1 VNTPFII
8 AFLIVDMIVVYF
20 ILTRVFGRVPEERA
34 RQLLQRGALLLDVR
48 TPEEFQSGHLRGAV
62 NVPYQEV
69 AKRIEVL
76 APDKS
81 SPVLVYCLSGGRS
94 GIAKS
99 TLRRLGYA
107 EAHNLGSLKRA
118 RQVVA
123 G

>member
-1 VNTPFII
+1 VNSTFLI
-8 AFLIVDMIVVYF
+8 AFLIADVIIVSL
-20 ILTRVFGRVPEERA
+20 ILTRVFGQVSEARA
-34 RQLLQRGALLLDVR
+34 RELVQCGALLLDVR
-48 TPEEFQSGHLRGAV
+48 TPEEFRSGHLRGAV
-62 NVPYQEV
+62 NVPSQEV
-69 AKRIEVL
+69 GQRIVSL

-99 TLRRLGYA
+99 NLRRLGYA

-118 RQVVA
+118 RKIVE